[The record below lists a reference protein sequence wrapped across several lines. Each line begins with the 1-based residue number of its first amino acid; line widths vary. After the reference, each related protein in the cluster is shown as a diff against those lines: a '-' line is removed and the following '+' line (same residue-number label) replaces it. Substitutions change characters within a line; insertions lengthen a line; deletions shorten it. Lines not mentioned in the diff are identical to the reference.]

1 MCARGA
7 SETQPLGRSM
17 DRSRWSLGIRFFLRQ
32 ALLDRLRGDPVSK
45 GADLELVVAEDVGV
59 VSAGEIG
66 GEFANLVI
74 DGLADC
80 LGEVLDLVTSLRRR
94 WGRRHGASIPKG
106 VDFPS
111 AAHFPCCVQKI
122 HQLSRRPPTAA
133 LQTAFF
139 LTMSQRAVRSQGL
152 GAFADGAGWSVMPPL
167 LVSSF
172 KSISAFD
179 PEPT

>member
-1 MCARGA
+1 MCVRGA

-17 DRSRWSLGIRFFLRQ
+17 DRLRWSLGIRFFLRQ

-59 VSAGEIG
+59 VSVGEIG

-80 LGEVLDLVTSLRRR
+80 LGEVVDLVTSLRRR

-122 HQLSRRPPTAA
+122 HQLSRRPPPTARWYHPVRN
-133 LQTAFF
+133 
-139 LTMSQRAVRSQGL
+139 SRSQVAIVEQAARTNQRSLINCKTIIQG
-152 GAFADGAGWSVMPPL
+152 DGP
-167 LVSSF
+167 
-172 KSISAFD
+172 ID
-179 PEPT
+179 

>member
-1 MCARGA
+1 MCVRGA

-122 HQLSRRPPTAA
+122 HQLSRRPPNWRAPGF
-133 LQTAFF
+133 FF
-139 LTMSQRAVRSQGL
+139 LTGL
-152 GAFADGAGWSVMPPL
+152 ETSWYSRL
-167 LVSSF
+167 SWLNY
-172 KSISAFD
+172 
-179 PEPT
+179 